1 MVLCSGCAN
10 VYMEQGFLLCPNM
23 EKGII
28 CSIIKRKMVLVLYDF
43 RVALI
48 IVSNLDDFIRTA

>member
-1 MVLCSGCAN
+1 
-10 VYMEQGFLLCPNM
+10 MEQGFLLCPNM

-43 RVALI
+43 RVALS
-48 IVSNLDDFIRTA
+48 IVSIVDDLMRTA